1 MSFVYKPPTE
11 WVAPDS
17 FPTEKLCQAKE
28 IAIDLE
34 TRDPHLKELGPG
46 YIRGDGEVVGVSFAV
61 DGYENY
67 FPFGHETGFN
77 FPKRKVMD
85 FTKKICAT
93 NSDKVFHN
101 ATYDVGWLTKEGV
114 PVKGRIIDTMVV
126 APLID
131 ENQYY
136 YSLNALSREYIN
148 EGKTEAELNQAAEEW
163 GLDPKADLWRL
174 PSAFVGT
181 YATQDAALTL
191 KLWNHFKLL
200 LEEQNLW
207 NIFDLEIN
215 VLPIIL
221 AMKQKGVK
229 VDLERAEILKKELI
243 KREKKIIQKI
253 KKESGVTEIQ
263 LWAANSLA
271 KVFDVLKLTYMRT
284 PTGLPSF
291 TKAFLE
297 NHSHPIAQLIREA
310 REINKTHSTF
320 IDSILKHEHN
330 GRIHAEI
337 KQLRGETGGTVT
349 GRLSMSNPNLQQVP
363 ARNKEIGPLV
373 RSLFLPETGEQWC
386 SADFSQQEPRIL
398 THYASRS
405 RYDGADVIADAYNDG
420 DADFHQEVA
429 NLVDI
434 DRKTAKT
441 IGLGIMYGMGKGK
454 LADQLGVTVEEA
466 SEVLQKFN
474 TYAPFVRQLAD
485 SVMRSANQKGYIKTI
500 LGRRCHFDMWEPLKY
515 GTGRPLKHKE
525 AVHEY
530 NGEIK
535 RAFVYKALN
544 KLIQGSAADMTK
556 QAMVHCH
563 EAGYLPLLQV
573 HDELVFS
580 VKNKKEVK
588 KICKLMEN
596 AVPLDIPNKV
606 DAELG
611 KSWGDSMEIPTK
623 N

>member
-11 WVAPDS
+11 WTPPDA
-17 FPTEKLCQAKE
+17 FPTQQLKNAKE

-34 TRDPHLKELGPG
+34 TRDPRLKELGPG
-46 YIRGDGEVVGVSFAV
+46 YIRGDGEAVGVSIACDGFA
-61 DGYENY
+61 DY
-67 FPFGHETGFN
+67 FPFAHESGFN
-77 FPKRKVMD
+77 FPKKRVLD
-85 FTKKICAT
+85 FVKDVVSEKQ
-93 NSDKVFHN
+93 DKVFHN
-101 ATYDVGWLTKEGV
+101 ASYDVGWLKNEGITV
-114 PVKGRIIDTMVV
+114 QGRIIDTMVV

-131 ENQYY
+131 ENQFW
-136 YSLNALSREYIN
+136 YSLNALGRQYVN
-148 EGKTEAELNQAAEEW
+148 EGKTEGELVQAAEEW
-163 GLDPKADLWRL
+163 GLDPKAEMWRL
-174 PSAFVGT
+174 PSAYVGT
-181 YATQDAALTL
+181 YAKQDAALTL
-191 KLWNHFKLL
+191 KLWNHFKIL

-207 NIFDLEIN
+207 NIFELEMN

-221 AMKQKGVK
+221 DMKQRGVR
-229 VDLERAEILKKELI
+229 VDVERAEVLKKKLI
-243 KREKKIIQKI
+243 IREKNTLQKI
-253 KKESGVTEIQ
+253 KKESGVQEVQ
-263 LWAANSLA
+263 LWAANSLS
-271 KVFDVLKLTYMRT
+271 KVFDALKLSYLRT
-284 PTGLPSF
+284 PTGMPSF

-297 NHSHPIAQLIREA
+297 NHSHPVAQLIREA

-337 KQLRGETGGTVT
+337 RQLKGETGGTVT

-363 ARNKEIGPLV
+363 ARNKEIGPLI
-373 RSLFLPETGEQWC
+373 RSLFLPEKGEKWC

-405 RYDGADVIADAYNDG
+405 HYDGAETVADAYRNG

-429 NLVDI
+429 TLVGI

-454 LADQLGVTVEEA
+454 LSDQLGVSVEEA
-466 SEVLQKFN
+466 SSILQRFN

-515 GTGRPLKHKE
+515 GMGRPMKYKE

-556 QAMVHCH
+556 QAMVRCFA
-563 EAGYLPLLQV
+563 AGHSPLLQV

-580 VKNKKEVK
+580 VEDEKDVEN
-588 KICKLMEN
+588 ICKLMEE
-596 AVPLDIPNKV
+596 AVSLDVPNKV
-606 DAELG
+606 DAEVG
-611 KSWGDSMEIPTK
+611 KNWGDSMVANK

>member
-11 WVAPDS
+11 WTPPDT
-17 FPTEKLCQAKE
+17 FPTQLLKKAKE

-34 TRDPHLKELGPG
+34 TRDPNLKSLGPG
-46 YIRGDGEVVGVSFAV
+46 YIRGDGEIVGVSIACEGFA
-61 DGYENY
+61 DY
-67 FPFGHETGFN
+67 FPFAHESGFN
-77 FPKRKVMD
+77 FPKKRVLD
-85 FTKKICAT
+85 FVRDVV
-93 NSDKVFHN
+93 SEQQDKVFHN
-101 ATYDVGWLTKEGV
+101 ASYDVGWLKNEGITV
-114 PVKGRIIDTMVV
+114 QGRIIDTMVV

-131 ENQYY
+131 ENQFW
-136 YSLNALSREYIN
+136 YSLNALGRQYIN
-148 EGKTEAELNQAAEEW
+148 EGKTEGELIQAAEEW
-163 GLDPKADLWRL
+163 GLDPKAEMWRL
-174 PSAFVGT
+174 PSTYVGT

-191 KLWNHFKLL
+191 KLWNRFKVL

-207 NIFDLEIN
+207 NIFELEMN

-221 AMKQKGVK
+221 DMKQRGVR
-229 VDLERAEILKKELI
+229 VDVERAETLKKKLI
-243 KREKKIIQKI
+243 TREKKVLQAI
-253 KKESGVTEIQ
+253 KKESGVKEVQ
-263 LWAANSLA
+263 LWAANSLS
-271 KVFDVLKLTYMRT
+271 KVFDALKLSYLRT

-297 NHSHPIAQLIREA
+297 NHSHPVAQLIREA

-337 KQLRGETGGTVT
+337 RQLKGESGGTVT

-373 RSLFLPETGEQWC
+373 RSLFLPEEGQKWC

-405 RYDGADVIADAYNDG
+405 RYDGAETVADAYING

-429 NLVDI
+429 NLVGI

-454 LADQLGVTVEEA
+454 LADQLGVSVPEA
-466 SEVLQKFN
+466 SDVLQKFN

-515 GTGRPLKHKE
+515 GTGRPLKYKE

-556 QAMVHCH
+556 QSMVHCY
-563 EAGYLPLLQV
+563 EAGHLPLLQV

-580 VKNKKEVK
+580 IDDKKDIEN
-588 KICKLMEN
+588 ICKTMEE
-596 AVPLDIPNKV
+596 AVPLDVPNKV
-606 DAELG
+606 DAEVG
-611 KSWGDSMEIPTK
+611 KTWGDSMVAK

>member
-11 WVAPDS
+11 WTPPDT
-17 FPTEKLCQAKE
+17 FPTQQLKDAKE

-34 TRDPHLKELGPG
+34 TRDPRLKELGPG
-46 YIRGDGEVVGVSFAV
+46 YIRGDGEAVGVSIACDGFA
-61 DGYENY
+61 DY
-67 FPFGHETGFN
+67 FPFAHESGFN
-77 FPKRKVMD
+77 FPKKRVLD
-85 FTKKICAT
+85 FVKDVVSEKQ
-93 NSDKVFHN
+93 DKVFHN
-101 ATYDVGWLTKEGV
+101 TGYDVGWLKNEGITV
-114 PVKGRIIDTMVV
+114 QGRIIDTMIV

-131 ENQYY
+131 ENQFW
-136 YSLNALSREYIN
+136 YSLNALGRQYVN
-148 EGKTEAELNQAAEEW
+148 EGKTEGELVQAAEEW
-163 GLDPKADLWRL
+163 GLDPKAEMWRL
-174 PSAFVGT
+174 PSAYVGT

-191 KLWNHFKLL
+191 KLWNHFKIL

-207 NIFDLEIN
+207 NIFELEMN

-221 AMKQKGVK
+221 DMKQRGVR
-229 VDLERAEILKKELI
+229 VDVERAEVLKKKLI
-243 KREKKIIQKI
+243 IREKNTLQKI
-253 KKESGVTEIQ
+253 KKESGVQEVQ
-263 LWAANSLA
+263 LWAANSLS
-271 KVFDVLKLTYMRT
+271 KVFDALKLSYLRT

-297 NHSHPIAQLIREA
+297 NHSHPVAQLIREA

-337 KQLRGETGGTVT
+337 RQLKGETGGTVT

-363 ARNKEIGPLV
+363 ARNKEIGPLI
-373 RSLFLPETGEQWC
+373 RSLFLPEKGEKWC
-386 SADFSQQEPRIL
+386 SSDFSQQEPRIL

-405 RYDGADVIADAYNDG
+405 HYDGAETVADAYRNG

-429 NLVDI
+429 TLVGI

-454 LADQLGVTVEEA
+454 LSDQLGVSVEEA
-466 SEVLQKFN
+466 SSILQRFN

-515 GTGRPLKHKE
+515 GMGRPMKYKE

-556 QAMVHCH
+556 QAMVRCY
-563 EAGYLPLLQV
+563 EAGYPPLLQV

-580 VKNKKEVK
+580 IEDKKDVEN
-588 KICKLMEN
+588 ICKLMEE
-596 AVPLDIPNKV
+596 AVSLDVPNKV
-606 DAELG
+606 DAEVG
-611 KSWGDSMEIPTK
+611 KNWGDSMVANK

>member
-1 MSFVYKPPTE
+1 MLPV
-11 WVAPDS
+11 
-17 FPTEKLCQAKE
+17 
-28 IAIDLE
+28 ILE
-34 TRDPHLKELGPG
+34 
-46 YIRGDGEVVGVSFAV
+46 
-61 DGYENY
+61 
-67 FPFGHETGFN
+67 
-77 FPKRKVMD
+77 
-85 FTKKICAT
+85 
-93 NSDKVFHN
+93 
-101 ATYDVGWLTKEGV
+101 
-114 PVKGRIIDTMVV
+114 
-126 APLID
+126 
-131 ENQYY
+131 
-136 YSLNALSREYIN
+136 
-148 EGKTEAELNQAAEEW
+148 
-163 GLDPKADLWRL
+163 
-174 PSAFVGT
+174 
-181 YATQDAALTL
+181 
-191 KLWNHFKLL
+191 
-200 LEEQNLW
+200 
-207 NIFDLEIN
+207 
-215 VLPIIL
+215 
-221 AMKQKGVK
+221 MKQKGVR
-229 VDLERAEILKKELI
+229 VDLERAEYLKKELI
-243 KREKKIIQKI
+243 KREKRIVQKI
-253 KKESGVTEIQ
+253 KKESGVPEVQ

-271 KVFDVLKLTYMRT
+271 KVFDALKLTYLRT

-297 NHSHPIAQLIREA
+297 NHTHPVARLVREA
-310 REINKTHSTF
+310 REVNKTHSTF

-337 KQLRGETGGTVT
+337 RQLRGETGGTVT

-363 ARNKEIGPLV
+363 ARNKEIGPLI
-373 RSLFLPETGEQWC
+373 RSLFLPEEGEQWC

-405 RYDGADVIADAYNDG
+405 RYEGAETIADAYHDG

-429 NLVDI
+429 NLVEI

-454 LADQLGVTVEEA
+454 LADQLGVTVDEA
-466 SEVLQKFN
+466 SEVLAKFN

-515 GTGRPLKHKE
+515 GTGRPMKHKE

-556 QAMVHCH
+556 QAMVHCY
-563 EAGYLPLLQV
+563 EAGYLCLLQV

-580 VKNKKEVK
+580 VKDMDAVK
-588 KICKLMEN
+588 NICRLMEE

-606 DAELG
+606 DAEVG
-611 KSWGDSMEIPTK
+611 KSWGDSMETPKK

>member
-11 WVAPDS
+11 WTPPDT
-17 FPTEKLCQAKE
+17 FPTQLLKDADE

-34 TRDPHLKELGPG
+34 TKDPNLKELGPG
-46 YIRGDGEVVGVSFAV
+46 YIRGDGEAVGVSIACEGFA
-61 DGYENY
+61 DY
-67 FPFGHETGFN
+67 FPFAHESGFN
-77 FPKRKVMD
+77 FPKKRVLEFVRD
-85 FTKKICAT
+85 VV
-93 NSDKVFHN
+93 SEQQDKVFHN
-101 ATYDVGWLTKEGV
+101 ATYDVGWLKNEGIDV
-114 PVKGRIIDTMVV
+114 QGKIIDTMIV
-126 APLID
+126 APLIN
-131 ENQYY
+131 ENMYWY
-136 YSLNALSREYIN
+136 TLNSLGQEYLQ
-148 EGKTEAELNQAAEEW
+148 EGKSEAELRQAAEEW
-163 GLDPKADLWRL
+163 GLDPKAEMWRL
-174 PSAFVGT
+174 PSAYVGT

-191 KLWNHFKLL
+191 KLWNRFKGL

-207 NIFDLEIN
+207 NVFELEMS
-215 VLPIIL
+215 VLPVVL
-221 AMKQKGVK
+221 DMKQRGVR
-229 VDLERAEILKKELI
+229 VDVERAAILKKKLI
-243 KREKKIIQKI
+243 AREKKIVREII
-253 KKESGVTEIQ
+253 KESGVKEVQ
-263 LWAANSLA
+263 LWAANSLS
-271 KVFDVLKLTYMRT
+271 KVFDALKLSYLRT

-297 NHSHPIAQLIREA
+297 NHTHPVASMIREA
-310 REINKTHSTF
+310 RELNKSHSTF
-320 IDSILKHEHN
+320 IDSILKHEHK

-337 KQLRGETGGTVT
+337 RQLKGETGGTVT

-363 ARNKEIGPLV
+363 ARNKEIGPLI
-373 RSLFLPETGEQWC
+373 RSLFLPEEGQKWC

-405 RYDGADVIADAYNDG
+405 HYDGATTIADAYRNG

-429 NLVDI
+429 NLVGI

-454 LADQLGVTVEEA
+454 LADQLGVGVPEA
-466 SEVLQKFN
+466 SEILAKFN

-515 GTGRPLKHKE
+515 GTGRPMKYKE

-556 QAMVHCH
+556 QSMVHCYQ
-563 EAGYLPLLQV
+563 EGYPPFLWTI
-573 HDELVFS
+573 
-580 VKNKKEVK
+580 KR
-588 KICKLMEN
+588 
-596 AVPLDIPNKV
+596 
-606 DAELG
+606 
-611 KSWGDSMEIPTK
+611 T
-623 N
+623 